1 MTYRYIPPPQ
11 HEFDQAQLARRKA
24 EAAKRKSDEM
34 LARELLLKKECEAA
48 TREVRPGTY
57 PTRWFGDGGILATRA
72 LLLKEPVR
80 GADVMRWWWCCY

>member
-1 MTYRYIPPPQ
+1 MIYVIYRYTSPPQ

-48 TREVRPGTY
+48 TREVRPTCNG
-57 PTRWFGDGGILATRA
+57 
-72 LLLKEPVR
+72 PVT
-80 GADVMRWWWCCY
+80 VV